1 RVLFHRSQSSLVVL
15 AVYLGPISHSSGQA
29 NVPVRFA
36 TVFNRPSFRHDGG
49 VGQLGVAAQC
59 KAKSASSGFP
69 LRGQERPRG
78 GFVSVVEKGQFDKI
92 KEYCLE
98 DVRLTWKIYRR
109 MTFGG
114 SPE

>member
-1 RVLFHRSQSSLVVL
+1 M
-15 AVYLGPISHSSGQA
+15 
-29 NVPVRFA
+29 
-36 TVFNRPSFRHDGG
+36 
-49 VGQLGVAAQC
+49 
-59 KAKSASSGFP
+59 
-69 LRGQERPRG
+69 
-78 GFVSVVEKGQFDKI
+78 VEKGQFDKI